1 MINNPANIKIGLAL
15 VMLGLLFGIGLGIT
29 FGVNEA
35 FFETYVAQG
44 IAAHPEIHD
53 ANSPEKI
60 WRYAQ
65 RAHFHATG
73 IAAFSIGLL
82 LLVSASS
89 LKQRFKTITAVFIGL
104 GSLYPLAW
112 LTMFIV
118 APSIG
123 RDAAHA
129 HPVTELLTYTGVGGL
144 LLGIAI
150 LLANLFLGLFS
161 ERNDT

>member
-1 MINNPANIKIGLAL
+1 
-15 VMLGLLFGIGLGIT
+15 MLGLLFGIGLGIT

-35 FFETYVAQG
+35 FFETYVTQG
-44 IAAHPEIHD
+44 IAAHPELHD
-53 ANSPEKI
+53 ADSPEKI

-65 RAHFHATG
+65 RAHFHANG

-82 LLVSASS
+82 LLISASS
-89 LKQRFKTITAVFIGL
+89 LKQRLKTITATFIGF

-112 LTMFIV
+112 LTMFILS
-118 APSIG
+118 PSIG

-129 HPVTELLTYTGVGGL
+129 HLVTELLTYIGVGGL

-150 LLANLFLGLFS
+150 LLGNLFLGLFS
-161 ERNDT
+161 ERNET